1 MKLAQ
6 QMNLQRTLDPLRLC
20 LDRKALGTYKG
31 IIRWLLMYIYSSVL
45 TRSTTFCQNLN
56 LCTT

>member
-31 IIRWLLMYIYSSVL
+31 IIRWLLMCIYIYI
-45 TRSTTFCQNLN
+45 
-56 LCTT
+56 